1 MELVD
6 NSDPPSS
13 PTATSPSLSSTASP
27 SSTTMSSPDPTD
39 TSSTPSYLQKTAAH
53 AQEHINKGPKQR
65 AAERRAQQEAEG
77 TYQAPVYGGVKK
89 VPSSRQ
95 NTQRKKEPPPVLT
108 SWKEKGFSLKTAFN
122 KATWGINLAK
132 AFAPKM
138 ELGARNRVKV
148 GVRFRPLNASE
159 EKRGDADKQK
169 GFLTLE
175 PVVGHVTLT
184 RSMLSLTLAPH
195 SSTPRLM
202 HDARHERRAGLRSA
216 GSRSGCRAS
225 RSPL

>member
-1 MELVD
+1 MRK
-6 NSDPPSS
+6 N
-13 PTATSPSLSSTASP
+13 TSTR
-27 SSTTMSSPDPTD
+27 
-39 TSSTPSYLQKTAAH
+39 
-53 AQEHINKGPKQR
+53 AQSNARP
-65 AAERRAQQEAEG
+65 ARRAQQEAEG

-108 SWKEKGFSLKTAFN
+108 SKEKGFSLKTAFN

-175 PVVGHVTLT
+175 PVAGVVRGHPRPPNSARGEDGHVLLI
-184 RSMLSLTLAPH
+184 S
-195 SSTPRLM
+195 
-202 HDARHERRAGLRSA
+202 
-216 GSRSGCRAS
+216 
-225 RSPL
+225 